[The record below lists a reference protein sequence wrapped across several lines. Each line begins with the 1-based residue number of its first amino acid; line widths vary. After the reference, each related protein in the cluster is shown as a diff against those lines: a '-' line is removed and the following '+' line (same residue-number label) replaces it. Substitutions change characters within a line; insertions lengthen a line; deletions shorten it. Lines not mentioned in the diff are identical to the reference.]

1 MSSRSLLDLFR
12 TLASFAPERTVLNDA
27 PWETYVPWAIG
38 NGLAPLASYN
48 LEYVL
53 AGSKA
58 PQWARE
64 QLAAIYQGSANDNVL
79 KLVMFKRLV
88 DKLEGRKLVLMGS
101 AVLAEA
107 LYPHLAFRPIIDL
120 ELLVRRM
127 DVEPFTGYLA
137 NHEFK
142 PDDTG
147 YEDSAAT
154 RVLSDGA
161 TSILLFTEPLGP
173 AGKPLVDEIF
183 ERAILNRL
191 YGSSIYRPS
200 AEDTLLLAVLALARE
215 GFAVP
220 FIAFVDLR
228 ELIIGAPTLGD
239 PQQLKPD
246 PAVLLARAKE
256 WKLERSLWA
265 ALTLIERLF
274 PETHE
279 AVAPLLPELSR
290 TSRTLLERGVVQPL
304 STLTGALTEKRG
316 AARLRRLLTGG
327 R

>member
-12 TLASFAPERTVLNDA
+12 TLSAFSPERTSLADA

-53 AGSKA
+53 VGSQA
-58 PQWARE
+58 PRWARE
-64 QLAAIYQGSANDNVL
+64 QLASIYQGSANDNVL

-88 DKLEGRKLVLMGS
+88 DKLEGRKLILMGS

-107 LYPHLAFRPIIDL
+107 LYPHLAFRPVIDL
-120 ELLVRRM
+120 ELVVRRM
-127 DVEPFTGYLA
+127 DVEPFTGYLS
-137 NHEFK
+137 NHDFK
-142 PDDTG
+142 VDDTG

-161 TSILLFTEPLGP
+161 TSILLYSDPFGA
-173 AGKPLVDEIF
+173 AGKPFVDGLF
-183 ERAILNRL
+183 ERAIPNRL

-200 AEDTLLLAVLALARE
+200 AEDTLLLAVLSLARQ

-220 FIAFVDLR
+220 FISFVDMR
-228 ELIIGAPTLGD
+228 ELVVGAPTLGD
-239 PQQLKPD
+239 PLELKPH
-246 PAVLLARAKE
+246 PTTLLERAAA

-274 PETHE
+274 PETRD
-279 AVAPLLPELSR
+279 AVQPLLPELSR
-290 TSRTLLERGVVQPL
+290 TSRTVLERGVVQPL
-304 STLTGALTEKRG
+304 STLTGALTEMRG

>member
-12 TLASFAPERTVLNDA
+12 TLSAFSPQRTVLDDA

-53 AGSKA
+53 VGSKA
-58 PQWARE
+58 PRWARE
-64 QLAAIYQGSANDNVL
+64 QLASIYQGSANDNVM

-88 DKLEGRKLVLMGS
+88 DKLEGRKLILMGS
-101 AVLAEA
+101 AILAEA
-107 LYPHLAFRPIIDL
+107 LYPHLAFRPVIEI
-120 ELLVRRM
+120 ELLMRRM
-127 DVEPFTGYLA
+127 DVDPFTGFLS
-137 NHEFK
+137 HQEFK

-147 YEDSAAT
+147 YEDSGAT

-161 TSILLFTEPLGP
+161 TPLLLFTEPLGP
-173 AGKPLVDEIF
+173 AGRPLVDGIF
-183 ERAILNRL
+183 ERAVPNRI
-191 YGSSIYRPS
+191 YGSSVYRPS
-200 AEDTLLLAVLALARE
+200 AEDTLLLAILSLARQ

-220 FIAFVDLR
+220 FISFVDLR
-228 ELIIGAPTLGD
+228 ELIIGAPTLDD
-239 PQQLKPD
+239 PLELKPNRT
-246 PAVLLARAKE
+246 VLLERAAA
-256 WKLERSLWA
+256 WKLDRSLWA

-274 PETHE
+274 PETRE
-279 AVAPLLPELSR
+279 TVQPLLPELSR
-290 TSRTLLERGVVQPL
+290 TSRTLLEKGVVQPL